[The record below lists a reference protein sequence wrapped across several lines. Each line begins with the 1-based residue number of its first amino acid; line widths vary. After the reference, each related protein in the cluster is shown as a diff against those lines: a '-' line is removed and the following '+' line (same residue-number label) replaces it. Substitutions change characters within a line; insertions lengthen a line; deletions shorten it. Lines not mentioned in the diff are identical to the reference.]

1 MRHSRPARWRSPAI
15 LALVA
20 TAAVIAG
27 GATHGWGTVPYVLPI
42 PIAVLVF
49 MSAMARTDTDCGAS
63 LRFQYDERQSLQRYK
78 IQALVGRV
86 LSVAVAVAYLVALAV
101 GATIWP
107 YAVLL
112 GLMALTFVAGRL
124 RYDELGRGEDEG
136 D

>member
-1 MRHSRPARWRSPAI
+1 MRNSLPARWRAPAI
-15 LALVA
+15 LGV
-20 TAAVIAG
+20 AAVAAVLVG

-49 MSAMARTDTDCGAS
+49 LSVMARTDTDYGAS
-63 LRFQYDERQSLQRYK
+63 LRFQYDERQAEQRYR

-107 YAVLL
+107 YAVLV
-112 GLMALTFVAGRL
+112 GLMAVTFVAGRF
-124 RYDELGRGEDEG
+124 RYDEHGSGDED
-136 D
+136 